1 VNTIEENTNVTS
13 LRIGSGVIK
22 NIGKDAGRFVVA
34 TMEIPWKL
42 TTKLLGAEA
51 RKVVIIESI
60 EESWLN
66 EQLSDLPGC
75 DCIIGIG
82 GGQAIDA
89 GKYFAWKLEIPFIS
103 IPTIMSV
110 NAFVTPA
117 AGIRR
122 NHQVVYLGEVSPNP
136 LIIDYDIIRS
146 APRELNIAGIGDL
159 LSIHTASFDW
169 EHAQS
174 KGMSEYPFSSS
185 ITRKASEILGE
196 LYPHIPAIRN
206 AENEGLKAIALGYM
220 KLNTIC
226 LPLGHF
232 RVEEGSE
239 HYLFYE
245 LEERLQQPFIH
256 GNIVGLGIY
265 LMSRLQRNDSNGI
278 TEIMDEVGLGYH
290 PNAMGIKK
298 EDLLRSLLNLNN
310 FVKNKHKLWYTCIN
324 DVPISREWA
333 MNATE
338 NLRF

>member
-1 VNTIEENTNVTS
+1 MNTIEENTNVTS

-122 NHQVVYLGEVSPNP
+122 NHQVVYLGEVSPNY

-206 AENEGLKAIALGYM
+206 AENEGLKATA
-220 KLNTIC
+220 TINETFIYSFLLYNVHLY
-226 LPLGHF
+226 LPNNLVQIYNVLPNI
-232 RVEEGSE
+232 RVEKFQF
-239 HYLFYE
+239 FYN
-245 LEERLQQPFIH
+245 LHSP
-256 GNIVGLGIY
+256 
-265 LMSRLQRNDSNGI
+265 
-278 TEIMDEVGLGYH
+278 
-290 PNAMGIKK
+290 
-298 EDLLRSLLNLNN
+298 LNLQLLC
-310 FVKNKHKLWYTCIN
+310 K
-324 DVPISREWA
+324 
-333 MNATE
+333 
-338 NLRF
+338 